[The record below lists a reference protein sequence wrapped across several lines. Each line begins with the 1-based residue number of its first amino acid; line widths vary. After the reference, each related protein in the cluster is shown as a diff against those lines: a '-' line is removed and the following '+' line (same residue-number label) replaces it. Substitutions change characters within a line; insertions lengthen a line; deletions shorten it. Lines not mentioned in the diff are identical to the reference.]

1 MRRNCFIALAALL
14 VSIMLW
20 IIEIV
25 FVPSNNIVFVGAIL
39 STIICIGFSLI
50 CIVNR
55 ISAKASPYLV
65 FAITDIIIGVFVTI
79 YSVYDIHTDKGIMA
93 GLLGFI
99 LLLFVVPCSVVLLVI
114 DVVVWIINRRK

>member
-25 FVPSNNIVFVGAIL
+25 FVPSNIVFVGAIL

-50 CIVNR
+50 SIVNR

-93 GLLGFI
+93 GLLGII